1 MDDSLAPLRGRYR
14 SPSYRRVSHGLMMRQ
29 AHLGPR
35 DERLR
40 DLAAWRLSSLLTP
53 CSPT

>member
-35 DERLR
+35 DGDCATLPPGGCPP
-40 DLAAWRLSSLLTP
+40 S
-53 CSPT
+53 